1 MKAGITTRRLTF
13 REVFSSTIV
22 YLAPENI
29 TLVFF
34 DMSMLVS
41 VDNRCLAA

>member
-13 REVFSSTIV
+13 REIFSSTIV

-29 TLVFF
+29 TFF
-34 DMSMLVS
+34 DMSMSVS
-41 VDNRCLAA
+41 VDDRCLAA